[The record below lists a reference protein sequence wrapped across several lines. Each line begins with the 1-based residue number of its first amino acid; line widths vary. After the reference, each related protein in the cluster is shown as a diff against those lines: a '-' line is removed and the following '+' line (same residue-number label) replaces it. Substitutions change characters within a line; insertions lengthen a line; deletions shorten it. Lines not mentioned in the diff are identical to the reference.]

1 LPGVA
6 RSRRPTDEPTTAH
19 TPLTPSDILAANSA
33 VPAAASGF
41 DSDESTKLRVQSR
54 DRRTPMPMRTR
65 PPTPM
70 PGTVHGRGGPPSNT
84 RPPQSAQMQAPL
96 PMPPL
101 PQPGFPPP
109 INMQPPQAAPV
120 QSPYPPPQGFPPPQW
135 SGNQPPMQQ
144 PPMQQQPP
152 GNYPVWGGPPQA
164 VIPNRGN
171 RGASAAAPDMFDRPV
186 VPRSQAPQVA
196 GFGQKKPQL
205 LQPWMLIVGALV
217 MAGLAFA
224 ITRLLL
230 S

>member
-1 LPGVA
+1 
-6 RSRRPTDEPTTAH
+6 
-19 TPLTPSDILAANSA
+19 
-33 VPAAASGF
+33 
-41 DSDESTKLRVQSR
+41 
-54 DRRTPMPMRTR
+54 MPMRTR

-70 PGTVHGRGGPPSNT
+70 PGTVHGRSGPLSNT

-96 PMPPL
+96 PIPP
-101 PQPGFPPP
+101 PQPSFPPP

-120 QSPYPPPQGFPPPQW
+120 QSPYPPPQGFPPPY
-135 SGNQPPMQQ
+135 GNQPPMMQPPPMQQ
-144 PPMQQQPP
+144 PMQQQPP
-152 GNYPVWGGPPQA
+152 GNYPVWGGPPQPM
-164 VIPNRGN
+164 VPQRS
-171 RGASAAAPDMFDRPV
+171 ASPTAPDLFDRPV